1 MKKALFALLFASSLV
16 YGELYKIPDFE
27 ADLFSKQGNKLK
39 KIELSIMFDG
49 DNVRVN
55 DYKLLDALN
64 VVISSFYIEDL
75 FTSQGKERFKDLLKK
90 YILKKYMLDIDFIY
104 ILHLTIHEQ
113 IDVDTLLQKIEKV
126 EKGVKPIE
134 KRESRLSEA
143 QNRIS
148 EPEE

>member
-1 MKKALFALLFASSLV
+1 MKKAFFALLFTSSLL

-27 ADLFSKQGNKLK
+27 ADLFSKEGNKLK

-49 DNVRVN
+49 DNVRAN

-90 YILKKYMLDIDFIY
+90 YIMKKYMLDIDFIY

-113 IDVDTLLQKIEKV
+113 IDVDTLLKKIEKV
-126 EKGVKPIE
+126 DREIKPIQ
-134 KRESRLSEA
+134 KKKGIPSEA
-143 QNRIS
+143 QRILS
-148 EPEE
+148 EELE